1 MSTRPGVRI
10 VLRDE
15 VRVADRATVADAPPS
30 GPLVPDAPPADAP
43 EVRTPEEIE
52 VADREDARAI
62 IRYGRVRGAGTA
74 GRWRRGVRYAAR
86 RPGLV
91 VAVLV
96 VLLVTAWAVVP
107 QLFTAYDPLTGVPAD
122 RLQPPSGA
130 HLFGTDHL
138 GRDVYARVVHG
149 ASASLSATVIAVAV
163 GLVAGSL
170 LGLLAGFVRGWVDD
184 VVGRFVDVL
193 LAIPSILLS
202 LAIITALGFGTVKVA
217 IAVGITSVATF
228 ARVMRAEV
236 LRTST
241 SVYVEAARASG
252 VRWYGVLGRHV
263 LPNST
268 GPVLAL
274 VALELGTAV
283 LAISALS
290 FLGYGT
296 PPPAPE
302 WGSLVSGGRDYLATA
317 WWLTTMPG
325 LVIVAVVL
333 SANRI
338 ARALE
343 RTGGDA

>member
-1 MSTRPGVRI
+1 MTTTHDTARGAGTGAPGGTTDPRERPAG
-10 VLRDE
+10 
-15 VRVADRATVADAPPS
+15 ATEAELLEP
-30 GPLVPDAPPADAP
+30 
-43 EVRTPEEIE
+43 RTPEEIE
-52 VADREDARAI
+52 VEDRADARAI
-62 IRYGRVRGAGTA
+62 IRRGTVRGTGGT
-74 GRWRRGVRYAAR
+74 GRARRAARYLVR

-91 VAVLV
+91 VSGLV
-96 VLLVTAWAVVP
+96 VLLVVAWAAVP
-107 QLFTAYDPLTGVPAD
+107 QLFTAYDPIVGVPAD
-122 RLQPPSGA
+122 RLQPPSA
-130 HLFGTDHL
+130 EHLFGTDHL

-149 ASASLSATVIAVAV
+149 ASVSLRATVVAVLV
-163 GLVAGSL
+163 GLVGGSV
-170 LGLLAGFVRGWVDD
+170 LGLLAGFLRGWVDD
-184 VVGRFVDVL
+184 VIGRVVDVL
-193 LAIPSILLS
+193 LAIPSLLLS
-202 LAIITALGFGTVKVA
+202 LALITALGFGTVKVA
-217 IAVGITSVATF
+217 IAVGIASVATF

-252 VRWYGVLGRHV
+252 VRWYAVLGRHV
-263 LPNST
+263 LPNSS
-268 GPVLAL
+268 GPV
-274 VALELGTAV
+274 VALTALEFGTAV

-317 WWLTTMPG
+317 WWLTTLPG

-343 RTGGDA
+343 TTGDES